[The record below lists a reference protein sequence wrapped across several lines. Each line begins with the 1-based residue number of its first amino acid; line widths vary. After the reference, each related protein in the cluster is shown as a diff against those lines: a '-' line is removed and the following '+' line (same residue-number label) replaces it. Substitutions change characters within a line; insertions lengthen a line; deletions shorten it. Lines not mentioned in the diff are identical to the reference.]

1 MALRLPAYAAN
12 VSISPRNLALLGV
25 VVFIRIDQPQRGFTV
40 MEAAAVILII
50 GIVAVFAAPRIVEGM
65 REYRL
70 NVAMRQVADLV
81 QKVKMQAVADNR
93 KATLTIDT
101 ANRSIGI
108 ITYDASNNILSTQNA
123 PLPPGIS
130 FATPANNVAPVT
142 GAPTSSA
149 VSFPALGASTTLFQ
163 EDFNSKG
170 FPVVNAGAINAL
182 YLTNGRTYR
191 ALTLNSVAGLRTY
204 TWQGSSW
211 RDVRR

>member
-1 MALRLPAYAAN
+1 MEGA
-12 VSISPRNLALLGV
+12 IV
-25 VVFIRIDQPQRGFTV
+25 VLV
-40 MEAAAVILII
+40 I
-50 GIVAVFAAPRIVEGM
+50 GIVAVFAAPRIVDGM

-70 NVAMRQVADLV
+70 NMAMRQLADLV

-101 ANRSIGI
+101 ANRGIGM
-108 ITYDASNNILSTQNA
+108 ITYDAGNNVLSTQYA
-123 PLPPGIS
+123 PLPPGVY
-130 FATPANNVAPVT
+130 FATPANNVAPMT
-142 GAPTSSA
+142 GAPTASA
-149 VSFPALGASTTLFQ
+149 ISFPAQGSSTTLFQ

-170 FPVVNAGAINAL
+170 FPVVTAGAINAL

-191 ALTLNSVAGLRTY
+191 ALTLNSVAGLHTF